1 MHIVNNQDSWSEEPD
16 NILVSRIL
24 KFVRFVRENDFQIGV
39 QEELD
44 ALTVAKH
51 CNIMDQKRLHW
62 GLRSLLCSNTHEWKR
77 FDQLFKIYWLQHLK
91 RTNFIQGSNPGGK
104 LSVDA
109 APLNS
114 PDSREIKA
122 ADRTQQDG
130 DGDESIGRGGTRSG
144 ASQRETHLQTD
155 FRFLTDNQQMH
166 LMGQMVERLARR
178 MRRRLIRRYRN
189 LHQGR
194 RIDFRRTIRNSM
206 SHGGTPLE
214 LVFKQRH
221 RRLPRL
227 VILLDVSRS
236 MSFYSYLFLRFARG
250 IVGAFTDAN
259 AFVFH
264 THLVHVT
271 DALHEPDINVVTK
284 RLAVLS
290 AGWAGG
296 TRIGECLQTFNRDYA
311 RRILTSQSI
320 VMIFSDGLDT
330 GPPELFSK
338 QMTLIKQRAKK
349 IVWLN
354 PLKGR
359 DGYQPTAQCMQ
370 AALPMLDLFAS
381 AHNLESLLALESRLV
396 KL

>member
-1 MHIVNNQDSWSEEPD
+1 MHLVNKNSVQQEPTD
-16 NILVSRIL
+16 RLVIRIL
-24 KFVRFVRENDFQIGV
+24 DFVRFIRENDFHIGV

-62 GLRSLLCSNTHEWKR
+62 GLRSLLCTNNNEWKR
-77 FDQLFKIYWLQHLK
+77 FDKLFQLYWLQHVK
-91 RTNFIQGSNPGGK
+91 RTNYIQGTSPGGK

-109 APLNS
+109 VGQNS
-114 PDSREIKA
+114 DNSKEIKG
-122 ADRTQQDG
+122 ADKAQQDEEG
-130 DGDESIGRGGTRSG
+130 DDSIGQGGTRSG
-144 ASQRETHLQTD
+144 ASQRESLLQTD
-155 FRFLTDNQQMH
+155 FRFLTDNQQMQ
-166 LMGQMVERLARR
+166 LMEDMVESLARR
-178 MRRRLIRRYRN
+178 MRRRLMRRYRN

-194 RIDFRRTIRNSM
+194 RIDFRRTIRNSL

-214 LVFKQRH
+214 LAFKQRH
-221 RRLPRL
+221 RRLPKL
-227 VILLDVSRS
+227 VLLLDVSRS

-250 IVGAFTDAN
+250 IVSAFKDAD
-259 AFVFH
+259 AFIFH

-271 DALHEPDINVVTK
+271 DALHESNINTVTK

-296 TRIGECLQTFNRDYA
+296 TRIGECLQTFNQDYA
-311 RRILTSQSI
+311 KRILTSRTI

-330 GPPELFSK
+330 GTAELFSE
-338 QMTLIKQRAKK
+338 QMAFIKRHAKK
-349 IVWLN
+349 VVWLN
-354 PLKGR
+354 PLLGR
-359 DGYQPTAQCMQ
+359 HGYEPTAQAMQ

-381 AHNLESLLALESRLV
+381 AHNMESLLALETHLV

>member
-1 MHIVNNQDSWSEEPD
+1 MHVVNSKDPWHEEPG
-16 NILVSRIL
+16 NTLVIRIL
-24 KFVRFVRENDFQIGV
+24 EFVRFMRENDFHIGI

-51 CNIMDQKRLHW
+51 CNILDQQRLHW
-62 GLRSLLCSNTHEWKR
+62 GLRSLLCSNDNEWKR
-77 FDQLFKIYWLQHLK
+77 FDKLFNTYWLQHVK
-91 RTNFIQGSNPGGK
+91 RSNYIQGSSPGGK
-104 LSVDA
+104 LTVDA
-109 APLNS
+109 ATQNS
-114 PDSREIKA
+114 ADGKEIKG
-122 ADRTQQDG
+122 ADRAQQG
-130 DGDESIGRGGTRSG
+130 EEGDEPIGQGGTRSG
-144 ASQRETHLQTD
+144 ASPQQTQLQTD

-166 LMGQMVERLARR
+166 LMEQMVEGLARR
-178 MRRRLIRRYRN
+178 MRRRIIRRYRK
-189 LHQGR
+189 LHKGR
-194 RIDFRRTIRNSM
+194 RIDFRRTIRNSL
-206 SHGGTPLE
+206 SHGGTPLD

-227 VILLDVSRS
+227 VLLLDVSRS

-250 IVGAFTDAN
+250 IVGAFKDAD
-259 AFVFH
+259 AFIFH

-271 DALHEPDINVVTK
+271 DALHEPDINTVTK

-296 TRIGECLQTFNRDYA
+296 TRIGECLQTFNQDYA

-330 GPPELFSK
+330 GTTELFSE
-338 QMTLIKQRAKK
+338 QMALIKRRAKK

-354 PLKGR
+354 PLLGR
-359 DGYQPTAQCMQ
+359 HGYEPTAQCMQ
-370 AALPMLDLFAS
+370 AALPLLDLFAS
-381 AHNLESLLALESRLV
+381 AHNLESLLALESHLV

>member
-1 MHIVNNQDSWSEEPD
+1 MHLVNKNSVQQEPTD
-16 NILVSRIL
+16 RLVIRIL
-24 KFVRFVRENDFQIGV
+24 DFVRFIRENDFHIGV

-62 GLRSLLCSNTHEWKR
+62 GLRSLLCTNNNEWKR
-77 FDQLFKIYWLQHLK
+77 FDRLFKLYWLQHVK
-91 RTNFIQGSNPGGK
+91 RTNYIQGTSPGGK

-109 APLNS
+109 VGQNS
-114 PDSREIKA
+114 DNSKEIKG
-122 ADRTQQDG
+122 ADKAQQDEE
-130 DGDESIGRGGTRSG
+130 GDESIGQGGTRSG
-144 ASQRETHLQTD
+144 ASQRESQLQTD
-155 FRFLTDNQQMH
+155 FRFLTDNQQMQS
-166 LMGQMVERLARR
+166 MEDMVESLARR
-178 MRRRLIRRYRN
+178 MRRRLMRRYRN

-194 RIDFRRTIRNSM
+194 RIDFRRTIRNSL

-221 RRLPRL
+221 RRLPKL
-227 VILLDVSRS
+227 VLLLDVSRS

-250 IVGAFTDAN
+250 IVGAFKDAD
-259 AFVFH
+259 AFIFH

-271 DALHEPDINVVTK
+271 DALHEPNINTVTK

-296 TRIGECLQTFNRDYA
+296 TRIGECLQTFNQDYA
-311 RRILTSQSI
+311 KRILTSRSI

-330 GPPELFSK
+330 GTPELFSE
-338 QMTLIKQRAKK
+338 QMAFIKRRARK
-349 IVWLN
+349 VAWLN
-354 PLKGR
+354 PLLGR
-359 DGYQPTAQCMQ
+359 QGYEPTAQAMQ

-381 AHNLESLLALESRLV
+381 AHNMESLIALETHLV

>member
-1 MHIVNNQDSWSEEPD
+1 MHLVNKNSVQQEPTD
-16 NILVSRIL
+16 RLVIRIL
-24 KFVRFVRENDFQIGV
+24 DFVRFIRENDFHIGV

-62 GLRSLLCSNTHEWKR
+62 GLRSLLCTNNNEWKR
-77 FDQLFKIYWLQHLK
+77 FDRLFKLYWLQHVK
-91 RTNFIQGSNPGGK
+91 RTNYIQGTSPGGK

-109 APLNS
+109 VGQNS
-114 PDSREIKA
+114 DNSKEIKG
-122 ADRTQQDG
+122 ADKAQQDEE
-130 DGDESIGRGGTRSG
+130 GDESIGQGGTRSG
-144 ASQRETHLQTD
+144 ASQRESQLQTD
-155 FRFLTDNQQMH
+155 FRFLTDNQQMQS
-166 LMGQMVERLARR
+166 MEDMVESLARR
-178 MRRRLIRRYRN
+178 MRRRLMRRYRN

-194 RIDFRRTIRNSM
+194 RIDFRRTIRNSL

-221 RRLPRL
+221 RRLPKL
-227 VILLDVSRS
+227 VLLLDVSRS

-250 IVGAFTDAN
+250 IVGAFKDAD
-259 AFVFH
+259 AFIFH

-271 DALHEPDINVVTK
+271 DALHEPNINTVTK
-284 RLAVLS
+284 RLALLS

-296 TRIGECLQTFNRDYA
+296 TRIGECLQTFNQDYA
-311 RRILTSQSI
+311 KRILTSRSI

-330 GPPELFSK
+330 GTPELFSE
-338 QMTLIKQRAKK
+338 QMAFIKRRAKK
-349 IVWLN
+349 VAWLN
-354 PLKGR
+354 PLLGR
-359 DGYQPTAQCMQ
+359 QEYEPTAQAMQ

-381 AHNLESLLALESRLV
+381 AHNMESLIALETHLV

>member
-1 MHIVNNQDSWSEEPD
+1 MHLVNKNSVQQEPTD
-16 NILVSRIL
+16 RLVIRIL
-24 KFVRFVRENDFQIGV
+24 DFVRFIRENDFHIGV

-62 GLRSLLCSNTHEWKR
+62 GLRSLLCTNNNEWKR
-77 FDQLFKIYWLQHLK
+77 FDKLFKLYWLQHLK
-91 RTNFIQGSNPGGK
+91 RTNYIQGTSPGGK

-109 APLNS
+109 IGQNS
-114 PDSREIKA
+114 DNNKEIKG
-122 ADRTQQDG
+122 ADKAQQDEQ
-130 DGDESIGRGGTRSG
+130 GDESIGQGGTRSG
-144 ASQRETHLQTD
+144 ASQRESQLQTD
-155 FRFLTDNQQMH
+155 FRFLTDNQQMQS
-166 LMGQMVERLARR
+166 MEDMVESLARR
-178 MRRRLIRRYRN
+178 MRRRLMRRYRN

-194 RIDFRRTIRNSM
+194 RIDFRRTIRNSL

-221 RRLPRL
+221 RRLPKL
-227 VILLDVSRS
+227 VLLLDVSRS

-250 IVGAFTDAN
+250 IVGAFKDAD
-259 AFVFH
+259 AFIFH

-271 DALHEPDINVVTK
+271 DALHEPNINTVTK

-296 TRIGECLQTFNRDYA
+296 TRIGECLQTFNQDYA
-311 RRILTSQSI
+311 KRILTSRSI

-330 GPPELFSK
+330 GTAELFSE
-338 QMTLIKQRAKK
+338 QMAFIKRRARK
-349 IVWLN
+349 VAWLN
-354 PLKGR
+354 PLLGR
-359 DGYQPTAQCMQ
+359 QGYEPTAQAMQ

-381 AHNLESLLALESRLV
+381 AHNMESLIALETHLV

>member
-1 MHIVNNQDSWSEEPD
+1 MHLVNKNSVQQEPTD
-16 NILVSRIL
+16 RLVIRIL
-24 KFVRFVRENDFQIGV
+24 DFVRFIRENDFHIGV

-62 GLRSLLCSNTHEWKR
+62 GLRSLLCTNNNEWKR
-77 FDQLFKIYWLQHLK
+77 FDKLFKLYWLQHVK
-91 RTNFIQGSNPGGK
+91 RTNYIQGTSPGGK
-104 LSVDA
+104 LSVDTVGQ
-109 APLNS
+109 NS
-114 PDSREIKA
+114 DNSKEIKG
-122 ADRTQQDG
+122 ADKAEQDEE
-130 DGDESIGRGGTRSG
+130 GDESIGQGGTRSG
-144 ASQRETHLQTD
+144 ASQRESQLQTD
-155 FRFLTDNQQMH
+155 FRFLTDNQQMQS
-166 LMGQMVERLARR
+166 MEDMVESLARR
-178 MRRRLIRRYRN
+178 MRRRLMRRYRN

-194 RIDFRRTIRNSM
+194 RIDFRRTIRNSL

-221 RRLPRL
+221 RRLPKL
-227 VILLDVSRS
+227 VLLLDVSRS

-250 IVGAFTDAN
+250 IVGAFKDAD
-259 AFVFH
+259 AFIFH

-271 DALHEPDINVVTK
+271 DALHEPNINTVTK

-296 TRIGECLQTFNRDYA
+296 TRIGECLQTFNQDYA
-311 RRILTSQSI
+311 KRILTSRSI

-330 GPPELFSK
+330 GTPELFSE
-338 QMTLIKQRAKK
+338 QMAFIKRRARK
-349 IVWLN
+349 VAWLN
-354 PLKGR
+354 PLLGR
-359 DGYQPTAQCMQ
+359 QGYEPTAQAMQ

-381 AHNLESLLALESRLV
+381 AHNMESLIALETHLV

>member
-1 MHIVNNQDSWSEEPD
+1 MHLVNNKSWQEEPGD
-16 NILVSRIL
+16 RLVIHILE
-24 KFVRFVRENDFQIGV
+24 FVRFIRENDFHIGV

-62 GLRSLLCSNTHEWKR
+62 GLRSLLCTNNDEWKR
-77 FDQLFKIYWLQHLK
+77 FDKLFNVYWLQHVK
-91 RTNFIQGSNPGGK
+91 RTNIIQGSSPGGR
-104 LSVDA
+104 LSVGA
-109 APLNS
+109 ASQNS
-114 PDSREIKA
+114 ADSKEIKG
-122 ADRTQQDG
+122 ADRTQQDEEG
-130 DGDESIGRGGTRSG
+130 NESIGQGGTRSG
-144 ASQRETHLQTD
+144 ASRRETHLQTD

-166 LMGQMVERLARR
+166 LMEQMVEGLARR
-178 MRRRLIRRYRN
+178 MRRRLIRRYRRLN
-189 LHQGR
+189 QGR
-194 RIDFRRTIRNSM
+194 RIDFRRTIRSSL

-214 LVFKQRH
+214 LVFKKRQ
-221 RRLPRL
+221 RRLPKL
-227 VILLDVSRS
+227 ILLLDVSRS

-250 IVGAFTDAN
+250 IVGAFKDAD
-259 AFVFH
+259 AFIFH

-271 DALHEPDINVVTK
+271 DALHQRNINTVTK

-296 TRIGECLQTFNRDYA
+296 TRIGECLQTFNQGYA
-311 RRILTSQSI
+311 RQVLTSQSI

-330 GPPELFSK
+330 GAPALFSE
-338 QMTLIKQRAKK
+338 QMALIKRRAKK

-354 PLKGR
+354 PLLGR
-359 DGYQPTAQCMQ
+359 SGYEPTAQCMH

-381 AHNLESLLALESRLV
+381 AHNLESLLALESQLV

>member
-1 MHIVNNQDSWSEEPD
+1 MHVVDNQDKWHDEPGD
-16 NILVSRIL
+16 RLVQRIL
-24 KFVRFVRENDFQIGV
+24 EFVRFVRENDFHIGV

-51 CNIMDQKRLHW
+51 CNILDQKRLHW
-62 GLRSLLCSNTHEWKR
+62 GLRSLLCSNSNEWRR
-77 FDQLFKIYWLQHLK
+77 FDKLFKLYWLQHVK
-91 RTNFIQGSNPGGK
+91 RTNYIQGTNPGGK
-104 LSVDA
+104 LSTDA
-109 APLNS
+109 GTLNAGENKS
-114 PDSREIKA
+114 IQG
-122 ADRTQQDG
+122 ADRTPK
-130 DGDESIGRGGTRSG
+130 DEDADDTVGQGGTRSG

-155 FRFLTDNQQMH
+155 FRFLTDSQQMQQ
-166 LMGQMVERLARR
+166 MEQMVEALARR

-189 LHQGR
+189 LHRGR
-194 RIDFRRTIRNSM
+194 RMDFRRTIRNSL

-214 LVFKQRH
+214 LVFKQRQ
-221 RRLPRL
+221 RRMPKL
-227 VILLDVSRS
+227 VLLMDVSRS

-250 IVGAFTDAN
+250 IVGAFKDAD
-259 AFVFH
+259 AFIFH

-271 DALHEPDINVVTK
+271 DALHERNINTVTK

-296 TRIGECLQTFNRDYA
+296 TRIGECLQSFNQDYA
-311 RRILTSQSI
+311 RRVLTSQSI

-330 GPPELFSK
+330 GTPELFAE
-338 QMTLIKQRAKK
+338 QLALIKRRARK

-354 PLKGR
+354 PLLGR
-359 DGYQPTAQCMQ
+359 SGYEPTARCMH

-381 AHNLESLLALESRLV
+381 AHNLESLVALESRLV

>member
-1 MHIVNNQDSWSEEPD
+1 MHVVNNKEPWHEEPG
-16 NILVSRIL
+16 NTLVIRIL
-24 KFVRFVRENDFQIGV
+24 EFVRFVRENDFHIGV

-51 CNIMDQKRLHW
+51 CNILDQRRLHW
-62 GLRSLLCSNTHEWKR
+62 GLRSLLCSNNDEWKR
-77 FDQLFKIYWLQHLK
+77 FDKLFKVFWLPHVK
-91 RTNFIQGSNPGGK
+91 RLNHILGSSPGGK
-104 LSVDA
+104 LLVDSA
-109 APLNS
+109 TQNS
-114 PDSREIKA
+114 ADGKEVKG
-122 ADRTQQDG
+122 ADRAQQDEE
-130 DGDESIGRGGTRSG
+130 GDEPAGQGGTRTG
-144 ASQRETHLQTD
+144 ASPRQTHLQTD

-166 LMGQMVERLARR
+166 LMEQMVEDLARR

-206 SHGGTPLE
+206 SHGGTPLD

-227 VILLDVSRS
+227 VLLLDVSRS

-250 IVGAFTDAN
+250 IIGVFKDADAFI
-259 AFVFH
+259 FH

-271 DALHEPDINVVTK
+271 DALHEPDINTVTK

-296 TRIGECLQTFNRDYA
+296 TRIGECLQTFNQDYA
-311 RRILTSQSI
+311 RHVLTSQSI

-330 GPPELFSK
+330 GAPELFSE
-338 QMTLIKQRAKK
+338 QMALIKRRAKK

-354 PLKGR
+354 PLLGR
-359 DGYQPTAQCMQ
+359 DGYEPTAQCMH
-370 AALPMLDLFAS
+370 AALPLLDLFAS
-381 AHNLESLLALESRLV
+381 AHNLESLLALESRLAR
-396 KL
+396 L

>member
-1 MHIVNNQDSWSEEPD
+1 MHLVNKNSVQQEPTD
-16 NILVSRIL
+16 RLVIRIL
-24 KFVRFVRENDFQIGV
+24 DFVRFIRENDFHIGV

-62 GLRSLLCSNTHEWKR
+62 GLRSLLCTNNNEWKR
-77 FDQLFKIYWLQHLK
+77 FDKLFKLYWLQHLK
-91 RTNFIQGSNPGGK
+91 RTNYIQGTSPGGK

-109 APLNS
+109 VGQNS
-114 PDSREIKA
+114 DNSKEIKG
-122 ADRTQQDG
+122 ADKAQQDEE
-130 DGDESIGRGGTRSG
+130 GDESIGQGGTRSG
-144 ASQRETHLQTD
+144 ASQRESQLQTD
-155 FRFLTDNQQMH
+155 FRFLTDNQQMQS
-166 LMGQMVERLARR
+166 MEDMVESLARR
-178 MRRRLIRRYRN
+178 MRRRLMRRYRN

-194 RIDFRRTIRNSM
+194 RIDFRRTIRNSL

-221 RRLPRL
+221 RRLPKL
-227 VILLDVSRS
+227 VLLLDVSRS

-250 IVGAFTDAN
+250 IVGAFKDAD
-259 AFVFH
+259 AFIFH

-271 DALHEPDINVVTK
+271 DALHEPNINTVTK

-296 TRIGECLQTFNRDYA
+296 TRIGECLQTFNQDYA
-311 RRILTSQSI
+311 KRILTSRSI

-330 GPPELFSK
+330 GTPELFSE
-338 QMTLIKQRAKK
+338 QMAFIKRRARK
-349 IVWLN
+349 VAWLN
-354 PLKGR
+354 PLLGR
-359 DGYQPTAQCMQ
+359 QGYEPTAQAMQ

-381 AHNLESLLALESRLV
+381 AHNMESLIALETHLV

>member
-1 MHIVNNQDSWSEEPD
+1 MHVVNNKDTWRKEPA
-16 NILVSRIL
+16 NRLVIRIL
-24 KFVRFVRENDFQIGV
+24 EFVRFVRENDFHIGV

-51 CNIMDQKRLHW
+51 CNITDQKRLHW
-62 GLRSLLCSNTHEWKR
+62 GLRSLLCSNNNEWKR
-77 FDQLFKIYWLQHLK
+77 FDKLFNLYWLQHVK
-91 RTNFIQGSNPGGK
+91 RSNYIQGSSPGGK

-109 APLNS
+109 DSQNS
-114 PDSREIKA
+114 GDSKDIKA
-122 ADRTQQDG
+122 ADRTQRDEQ
-130 DGDESIGRGGTRSG
+130 GDESIGQGGARSG
-144 ASQRETHLQTD
+144 ASYRETHLQTD

-166 LMGQMVERLARR
+166 LMEQMVENLARR

-194 RIDFRRTIRNSM
+194 RIDFRRTIRNSL

-227 VILLDVSRS
+227 VLLLDVSRS

-250 IVGAFTDAN
+250 IVGAFKDAD
-259 AFVFH
+259 AFIFH

-271 DALHEPDINVVTK
+271 DALHEHNINIATK
-284 RLAVLS
+284 RLAILS

-296 TRIGECLQTFNRDYA
+296 TRIGECLQTFNQDYA

-330 GPPELFSK
+330 GTPELFCE
-338 QMTLIKQRAKK
+338 QMALIKQRAKK

-354 PLKGR
+354 PLLGR
-359 DGYQPTAQCMQ
+359 HGYEPTAQCMQ
-370 AALPMLDLFAS
+370 AALPMLDLFAP
-381 AHNLESLLALESRLV
+381 AHNLQSLLALESQLV